1 MDRLVEMVV
10 ESVRVH
16 MLSTRHVVILK
27 DAEGSRYLP
36 IWIGAW
42 EASAIAMRLQGL
54 TAERPLTHDLF
65 ATTLAELGVR
75 IERVVISELA
85 EETYHARLYL
95 RRESLEVQVD
105 ARPSDALALAVRG
118 EVPIFAAESV
128 LEQAALGGDPDAVD
142 EDDDTAEAADASEAE
157 PGGRSRRRIPLER
170 VDAQGIVD
178 PRLDLFRDFVNSLD
192 VDPGSSGPG
201 GSSSGPSSSGPGSSG
216 PSEPGSSGPGGAPG
230 GSGGT
235 GTKQP

>member
-16 MLSTRHVVILK
+16 MLSNRHVVILK

-65 ATTLAELGVR
+65 ATTLEQLAVR
-75 IERVVISELA
+75 IDRVVISELA
-85 EETYHARLYL
+85 EETYHARLF
-95 RRESLEVQVD
+95 LERDGIEVEVD

-118 EVPIFAAESV
+118 DVPIFAAEGV
-128 LEQAALGGDPDAVD
+128 LEQAALGGDPDAEDAD
-142 EDDDTAEAADASEAE
+142 EEAEASDAGS
-157 PGGRSRRRIPLER
+157 GGAGTGRPTRRRIPLER
-170 VDAQGIVD
+170 VGDAILD
-178 PRLDLFRDFVNSLD
+178 PRLDLFRSFVNSLD
-192 VDPGSSGPG
+192 TDPGAGGGSGPG
-201 GSSSGPSSSGPGSSG
+201 GTGGTGGTGGSGG
-216 PSEPGSSGPGGAPG
+216 PG
-230 GSGGT
+230 GSGDAGGSGNPGGT
-235 GTKQP
+235 APA

>member
-16 MLSTRHVVILK
+16 MLSNRHVVILK
-27 DAEGSRYLP
+27 DVEGARYLP

-54 TAERPLTHDLF
+54 SAERPLTHDLF
-65 ATTLAELGVR
+65 STTLEQLGVR
-75 IERVVISELA
+75 VDRVVISELA

-95 RRESLEVQVD
+95 ERDGLEIEVD
-105 ARPSDALALAVRG
+105 ARPSDALALAVRS
-118 EVPIFAAESV
+118 EVPIFAAASV
-128 LEQAALGGDPDAVD
+128 LDQAALAADPDADEAGEED
-142 EDDDTAEAADASEAE
+142 EDESETDLTTGGIGTGEAT
-157 PGGRSRRRIPLER
+157 GGRARRRVPLER
-170 VDAQGIVD
+170 VGEGIVD

-192 VDPGSSGPG
+192 SDPGSGGGGGGSGPV
-201 GSSSGPSSSGPGSSG
+201 PG
-216 PSEPGSSGPGGAPG
+216 AG

-235 GTKQP
+235 GPDGGGAGGTGRRP